1 MLLSGCNVY
10 RTYKPANEVPE
21 NLYRNE
27 VSAED
32 TASIANMDWKEL
44 FTDPILQDLIEEALE
59 NNTDMKTAQLKVESA
74 KASLMSARLA
84 FLPSIN
90 LAPQGTLSSFDGS
103 PVSKAYNI
111 AASASWEIDIFGK
124 LRNASKSAA
133 AALMQSKEYEQ
144 AVRTGL
150 IAGMANCY
158 YTLLLL
164 DEQLSISENTLVLWA
179 ENVKTM
185 KAMKEAGMTNEAG
198 VAQIEASY
206 LATEASVVTLKTQIE
221 EMENTI
227 SNMLAKVPGP
237 VKRGKLE
244 NQSFPEQL
252 SVGVPVDLLRNRPDV
267 RMAEYGVAQ
276 AFYGVNIA
284 RGQFYPSLTLSGTA
298 GWTNSGSGIISNPG
312 AWLLQA
318 VGQVVQPIFNRG
330 ALIANLKI
338 SKNAYEEAALAFQQT
353 VLEAGSEVNNALT
366 QWQASRQRLDLTAK
380 QVAALE
386 TAYKS
391 TQLLMQ
397 HSSTTYLE
405 VLTAQQTL
413 LQAQLGHSA
422 EKYNEIQAVISL
434 YNALGGGRN

>member
-1 MLLSGCNVY
+1 
-10 RTYKPANEVPE
+10 
-21 NLYRNE
+21 
-27 VSAED
+27 
-32 TASIANMDWKEL
+32 
-44 FTDPILQDLIEEALE
+44 
-59 NNTDMKTAQLKVESA
+59 
-74 KASLMSARLA
+74 
-84 FLPSIN
+84 
-90 LAPQGTLSSFDGS
+90 
-103 PVSKAYNI
+103 
-111 AASASWEIDIFGK
+111 
-124 LRNASKSAA
+124 
-133 AALMQSKEYEQ
+133 MQSKEYEQ

-422 EKYNEIQAVISL
+422 EKYNEIQAVITL